1 MIESE
6 KLLETKLKN
15 GTEKMGGWCIKMLST
30 HLTGLPDRVCLFP
43 GGIIFF
49 AEIKTTKKKV
59 WFLIIFD
66 LLKPLEELIIFFYIY
81 YNTVKIEYFPK
92 YWKEKKCKKNIIK

>member
-6 KLLETKLKN
+6 KLLETKLKKS
-15 GTEKMGGWCIKMLST
+15 TEKMGGWCIKMLST

-49 AEIKTTKKKV
+49 AEIKTTKKKAKKIQILV
-59 WFLIIFD
+59 HHKIRKLGFDVHLIDTSAQINQI
-66 LLKPLEELIIFFYIY
+66 LE
-81 YNTVKIEYFPK
+81 NVKRK
-92 YWKEKKCKKNIIK
+92 

>member
-15 GTEKMGGWCIKMLST
+15 GVEKMGGWCIKMLST
-30 HLTGLPDRVCLFP
+30 HLTGLPDRVCLLP

-49 AEIKTTKKKV
+49 AELKTTKKKAKKIQILV
-59 WFLIIFD
+59 HHKIRKLGFDVYLIDTSAQINQI
-66 LLKPLEELIIFFYIY
+66 LKR
-81 YNTVKIEYFPK
+81 IESDRTRY
-92 YWKEKKCKKNIIK
+92 

>member
-6 KLLETKLKN
+6 KLLEKKLKN

-49 AEIKTTKKKV
+49 AEIKTTKKKAKKIQILV
-59 WFLIIFD
+59 HHKIRKLGFDVHLIDTSAQINQI
-66 LLKPLEELIIFFYIY
+66 LE
-81 YNTVKIEYFPK
+81 NVKRK
-92 YWKEKKCKKNIIK
+92 

>member
-30 HLTGLPDRVCLFP
+30 HLTGLPDRVCLLP

-49 AEIKTTKKKV
+49 AEIKTTKKKAKKIQILV
-59 WFLIIFD
+59 HHKIRKLGFDVHLIDASAQINQI
-66 LLKPLEELIIFFYIY
+66 LE
-81 YNTVKIEYFPK
+81 NVKRK
-92 YWKEKKCKKNIIK
+92 

>member
-49 AEIKTTKKKV
+49 AEIKTTKKKAKKIQILV
-59 WFLIIFD
+59 HHKIRKLGFDVHLIDTSAQINQI
-66 LLKPLEELIIFFYIY
+66 L
-81 YNTVKIEYFPK
+81 
-92 YWKEKKCKKNIIK
+92 KNIENGNN

>member
-49 AEIKTTKKKV
+49 AEIKTTKKKAKKIQILV
-59 WFLIIFD
+59 HHKIRKLGFDVHLIDTSTQINQI
-66 LLKPLEELIIFFYIY
+66 LE
-81 YNTVKIEYFPK
+81 NVKRK
-92 YWKEKKCKKNIIK
+92 